1 MEFKTVSSPHFHTHT
16 SVSGMMGDVLIA
28 LVPALFG
35 LVWFFGFG
43 VVVNIATA
51 VIVALIAEAGM
62 ITARNRPVIPAWR
75 DLSATLTA
83 VLLAMAL
90 PPFSPWW
97 MTAVGSAFSIIFA
110 KHLYGGLG
118 YNPFNP
124 AMVGYVLLL
133 VSFPREMTQW
143 LPPVDV
149 FSRWLGPLD
158 SINLI
163 FNGYTM
169 GGLTVDAISH
179 ATPLDTLR
187 QQIGLHHTVS
197 EAMRMSPVF
206 GTMGGKGWEWV
217 NFLYLIGGVWMI
229 WRRTITW
236 HIPAGMLGTLFIVAT
251 LFYGVDAD
259 RYASPLFHIFSG
271 ASLFGAFFIA
281 TDPVSAATTPQ
292 GRVIFGAGI
301 GILVYLIRT
310 FGGYPDAVAFAV
322 LVMNIAAPTI
332 DQYTQPRVYGHR

>member
-1 MEFKTVSSPHFHTHT
+1 MEFNTVSSPHFHAHT
-16 SVSGMMGDVLIA
+16 SVSGMMGEVLVA
-28 LVPALFG
+28 LIPALLG
-35 LVWFFGFG
+35 LIWLFGFG
-43 VVVNIATA
+43 VVVNI
-51 VIVALIAEAGM
+51 VISAAVALVAEAGM
-62 ITARNRPVIPAWR
+62 LAARKRSIVPAWS
-75 DLSATLTA
+75 DLSSTLTA
-83 VLLAMAL
+83 VLLAMSL

-97 MTAVGSAFSIIFA
+97 MTAVGSAFAIIFA

-133 VSFPREMTQW
+133 VSFPQEMTQW
-143 LPPVDV
+143 LPPSDV
-149 FSRWLGPLD
+149 FARWVGPLD
-158 SINLI
+158 AIELV
-163 FNGYTM
+163 FHGHTL
-169 GGLTVDAISH
+169 GGLAVDAISH

-187 QQIGLHHTVS
+187 QQIGLHRTIT

-206 GTMGGKGWEWV
+206 GTIGGKGWEWV
-217 NFLYLIGGVWMI
+217 GLLYLVGGLWMI

-236 HIPAGMLGTLFIVAT
+236 HIPLGMLGALFIVAT

-259 RYASPLFHIFSG
+259 RYASPLFHLFSG

-281 TDPVSAATTPQ
+281 TDPVSASTTPQ

-310 FGGYPDAVAFAV
+310 FGGYPDAVAFSV
-322 LVMNIAAPTI
+322 LMMNITAPTI